1 MVANPPA
8 SAEDVGSIPGWE
20 DPLEQE
26 MATHSSI
33 PAWEIS
39 WRADPVDYS
48 LWDHKR
54 DGQENDETTAAA
66 IFSSHI
72 SQGYLSS
79 YKYHYAISK
88 LKFSS

>member
-1 MVANPPA
+1 METNPPA
-8 SAEDVGSIPGWE
+8 NAEDVGSTPGWE

-39 WRADPVDYS
+39 WREEPVDYS
-48 LWDHKR
+48 LWGQRR
-54 DGQENDETTAAA
+54 DKQDNDKTTAAA

-72 SQGYLSS
+72 SQSYLS
-79 YKYHYAISK
+79 
-88 LKFSS
+88 L